1 MTMGG
6 VPERQ
11 EGRKPAGGKILRFAQ
26 NDNGGRLGMTG
37 GGKPLPFARGTEKGR
52 WKGRA
57 GAYRGQVGSQPRK
70 ALAWALFTGR
80 PLRAG

>member
-1 MTMGG
+1 
-6 VPERQ
+6 
-11 EGRKPAGGKILRFAQ
+11 
-26 NDNGGRLGMTG
+26 MTG